1 MSILKKILITLLVI
15 LVLLAAALWW
25 FSRGDTADLSVD
37 EVAGTEPTLEDPNAE
52 SFPTVQIAKP
62 VGWEEG
68 DAPQAAEG
76 LAVGRFAQGLD
87 HPRVLQALPNGDIL
101 VTLTRSPKSEEDGGI
116 TAWIAEWL
124 MTRAGAVG
132 DSANEIV
139 LLRDEDSDGVAE
151 TRLTIANESNGLD
164 SPSGMGWHDGKLYVA
179 NHNALLA
186 YDYELGA
193 ESVSG
198 EATKLM
204 DLPPGGGHWMRNLEL
219 SPDGTRIYVAVGSVS
234 NIGEQGMD
242 VEAGRAMIWEY
253 NLETNRQRQFAA
265 GLRNPNGLAFSPW
278 SGELWT
284 TVNERDMLGSDLV
297 PDYLTNVPVGAQYGW
312 PWVYWRNNIDERVDA
327 PRPAYLAEYAR
338 EPVYALGPHVAALGM
353 VFTQDGHLMG
363 TEFASGAFIARHG
376 SWNRKPPSG
385 YDLIYVDFDE
395 RGNPQGKPVPV
406 LSGFLN
412 DDGTTKGRP
421 TWVEWAGDG
430 SLLMTDDTAGIIW
443 RVHAP
448 GAEPGPGIA
457 RLSSERLPPRN
468 QLTGEAR
475 ATFAEDDFAR
485 EVPAQ

>member
-37 EVAGTEPTLEDPNAE
+37 EVAGTEPTLEEPNAE

-338 EPVYALGPHVAALGM
+338 KPVYALGPHVAALGM